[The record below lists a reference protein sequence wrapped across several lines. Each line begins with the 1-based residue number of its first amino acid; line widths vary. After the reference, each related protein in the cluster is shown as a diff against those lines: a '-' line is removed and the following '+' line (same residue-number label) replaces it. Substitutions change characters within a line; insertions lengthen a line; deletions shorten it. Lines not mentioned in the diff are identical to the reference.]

1 MRAVTL
7 GLLLAG
13 CALRPELKP
22 LELRE
27 RWVYFPQDLREEKN
41 VGKLFAIMKRA
52 AKAGYTTVL
61 VEDPNFGRLPLM
73 NAAYFENLERIKK
86 AAAEARL
93 DLVPALFQI
102 GHSENLLAQDPNLAE
117 GLPVRDA
124 LFVVKDGVAK
134 IES

>member
-1 MRAVTL
+1 MRVWA
-7 GLLLAG
+7 LLILAG
-13 CALRPELKP
+13 CASAPELGP

-41 VGKLFAIMKRA
+41 VEKLISIMKRA
-52 AKAGYTTVL
+52 SKAGYNTVL
-61 VEDPNFGRLPLM
+61 LEDPNFGKLPLM
-73 NAAYFENLERIKK
+73 NAAYFANLERIKR

-124 LFVVKDGVAK
+124 LFVVR
-134 IES
+134 S